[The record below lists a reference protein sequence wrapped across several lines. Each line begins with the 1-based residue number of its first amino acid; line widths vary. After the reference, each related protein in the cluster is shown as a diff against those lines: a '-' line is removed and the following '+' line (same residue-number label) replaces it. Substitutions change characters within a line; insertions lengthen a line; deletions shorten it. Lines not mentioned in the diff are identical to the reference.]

1 VLVAV
6 ETTLIYTFLLG
17 SLYLLVSLGFSL
29 ICGVLRIFHLGYA
42 YIFTATI
49 YFTWM
54 FMTLFGTPPYST
66 TVLVMAI
73 ICMLAVQAGIAIAI
87 YRGLIVRY
95 IRQEEII
102 ILGLL
107 FVAII
112 VEQLALRFYPIQTGV
127 YLETTV
133 IPGVSQIGQVTVS
146 NQLIFAAILGIVVT
160 GLFVLFF
167 LKTKLGLAVRAISY
181 DIYSS
186 RLMGIQVQRV
196 FMFVMVL
203 TLIPVIAA
211 TLAIAPIW
219 AVDPY
224 MGWGYMSIAI
234 LVSVLGG
241 LGNIKGTIIASYII
255 GFVHSIVG
263 FVFNQPV
270 YMGLAALVVVLVMLI
285 VRPQGITKSETVW

>member
-1 VLVAV
+1 VLVAI

-54 FMTLFGTPPYST
+54 FMSLFHWGLLPSI
-66 TVLVMAI
+66 VAMLVI
-73 ICMLAVQAGIAIAI
+73 QAGIAIAI
-87 YRGLIVRY
+87 YKGLIVRY
-95 IRQEEII
+95 IKQEEII

-112 VEQLALRFYPIQTGV
+112 LEQTALRFYPIQTGV
-127 YLETTV
+127 YLETTMV
-133 IPGVSQIGQVTVS
+133 PGLSKIGQVTVS
-146 NQLIFAAILGIVVT
+146 NQLIFAAILGIIVT

-186 RLMGIQVQRV
+186 RLMGIQVERV
-196 FMFVMVL
+196 FMFIMVL
-203 TLIPVIAA
+203 VLIPVILA

-219 AVDPY
+219 AVEPS
-224 MGWGYMSIAI
+224 MGWGYMIIAI

-241 LGNIKGTIIASYII
+241 LGNIRGTIIASYII
-255 GFVHSIVG
+255 GFCHSVVG
-263 FVFNQPV
+263 FVIAQPQF
-270 YMGLAALVVVLVMLI
+270 MGLSALIVVLIVLI
-285 VRPQGITKSETVW
+285 VRPQGIAKSETVW

>member
-1 VLVAV
+1 MLVAI

-54 FMTLFGTPPYST
+54 FMSLFHWGLLPSI
-66 TVLVMAI
+66 VAMLVI
-73 ICMLAVQAGIAIAI
+73 QAGIAIAI
-87 YRGLIVRY
+87 YKGLIVRY
-95 IRQEEII
+95 IKQEEII

-112 VEQLALRFYPIQTGV
+112 LEQTALRFYPIQTGV
-127 YLETTV
+127 YLETTMV
-133 IPGVSQIGQVTVS
+133 PGLSKIGQVTVS
-146 NQLIFAAILGIVVT
+146 NQLIFAAILGIIVT

-186 RLMGIQVQRV
+186 RLMGIQVERV
-196 FMFVMVL
+196 FMFIMVL
-203 TLIPVIAA
+203 VLIPVILA

-219 AVDPY
+219 AVEPS
-224 MGWGYMSIAI
+224 MGWGYMIIAI

-241 LGNIKGTIIASYII
+241 LGNIRGTIIASYII
-255 GFVHSIVG
+255 GFCHSVVG
-263 FVFNQPV
+263 FVIAQPQF
-270 YMGLAALVVVLVMLI
+270 MGLSALIVVLIVLI
-285 VRPQGITKSETVW
+285 VRPQGIAKSETVW

>member
-1 VLVAV
+1 VLVAI

-54 FMTLFGTPPYST
+54 FMTLFGTPPYT
-66 TVLVMAI
+66 TLVLVLSISA
-73 ICMLAVQAGIAIAI
+73 MLVVQAGIAIAI
-87 YRGLIVRY
+87 YKGLIVRY
-95 IRQEEII
+95 IKQEEIL

-112 VEQLALRFYPIQTGV
+112 LEQGALRFYPIQTGI

-133 IPGVSQIGQVTVS
+133 VPGLSKIGQVTVS

-181 DIYSS
+181 DIYSA
-186 RLMGIQVQRV
+186 RLMGIQVERV
-196 FMFVMVL
+196 FMFIMVL
-203 TLIPVIAA
+203 VLIPVILA

-219 AVDPY
+219 AVEPS
-224 MGWGYMSIAI
+224 MGWGYMIIAI

-255 GFVHSIVG
+255 GFCHSVVG
-263 FVFNQPV
+263 FVIAQPQF
-270 YMGLAALVVVLVMLI
+270 MGLSALIVVLIMLI
-285 VRPQGITKSETVW
+285 VRPQGIAKSETVW

>member
-1 VLVAV
+1 VLVAI

-49 YFTWM
+49 YLTWM
-54 FMTLFGTPPYST
+54 FMTLFSTPPYST
-66 TVLVMAI
+66 TILVIAI

-87 YRGLIVRY
+87 YKGLIVRY
-95 IRQEEII
+95 IKQEEII

-112 VEQLALRFYPIQTGV
+112 VEQAALRFYPIQTGV

-133 IPGVSQIGQVTVS
+133 IPGVSKIGQVTVS
-146 NQLIFAAILGIVVT
+146 NQLIFAAILGIVIT

-181 DIYSS
+181 DIHSS
-186 RLMGIQVQRV
+186 RLMGIQVQKV
-196 FMFVMVL
+196 FMIVMVL
-203 TLIPVIAA
+203 VLIPVIAA

-255 GFVHSIVG
+255 GFCHSVVG
-263 FVFNQPV
+263 FVIAEPQ
-270 YMGLAALVVVLVMLI
+270 YMGLSALVVVLIMLI
-285 VRPQGITKSETVW
+285 VRPQGIAKSETVW

>member
-1 VLVAV
+1 VLVAI

-54 FMTLFGTPPYST
+54 FMSLFHWGLIPSILAM
-66 TVLVMAI
+66 LVI
-73 ICMLAVQAGIAIAI
+73 QAGIAIAI
-87 YRGLIVRY
+87 YKGLIVRY
-95 IRQEEII
+95 IKQEEIL

-112 VEQLALRFYPIQTGV
+112 LEQGALRFYPIQTGV
-127 YLETTV
+127 YLE
-133 IPGVSQIGQVTVS
+133 I
-146 NQLIFAAILGIVVT
+146 T

-181 DIYSS
+181 DIYSA
-186 RLMGIQVQRV
+186 RLMGIQVERV
-196 FMFVMVL
+196 FMFIMVL
-203 TLIPVIAA
+203 VLIPVILA

-219 AVDPY
+219 AVEPS
-224 MGWGYMSIAI
+224 MGWGYMIIAI

-241 LGNIKGTIIASYII
+241 LGNIRGTIIASYII
-255 GFVHSIVG
+255 GFCHSVVG
-263 FVFNQPV
+263 FVIAQPQF
-270 YMGLAALVVVLVMLI
+270 MGLSALIVVLIMLI
-285 VRPQGITKSETVW
+285 VRPQGIAKSETVW

>member
-1 VLVAV
+1 
-6 ETTLIYTFLLG
+6 
-17 SLYLLVSLGFSL
+17 
-29 ICGVLRIFHLGYA
+29 
-42 YIFTATI
+42 
-49 YFTWM
+49 
-54 FMTLFGTPPYST
+54 MTLFGTPPYST
-66 TVLVMAI
+66 TVLVIAI

-87 YRGLIVRY
+87 YRGLILRY
-95 IRQEEII
+95 IRHEEII

-112 VEQLALRFYPIQTGV
+112 VEQSALRFYPIQTGV

-146 NQLIFAAILGIVVT
+146 NQLIFAAILGMAIT

-186 RLMGIQVQRV
+186 RLMGIRVQSV
-196 FMFVMVL
+196 FTIVMVL

-211 TLAIAPIW
+211 TMAIAPIW

-255 GFVHSIVG
+255 GFVHSVVG

>member
-1 VLVAV
+1 VLVAI

-66 TVLVMAI
+66 TVLIIAI
-73 ICMLAVQAGIAIAI
+73 ICMLAVQAGIAVAI
-87 YRGLIVRY
+87 YKGLIVRY
-95 IRQEEII
+95 IRHEEII

-112 VEQLALRFYPIQTGV
+112 VEQAALRFYPIQTGV

-133 IPGVSQIGQVTVS
+133 IPGVSQIGQVTIS
-146 NQLIFAAILGIVVT
+146 NQLIFAAILGIVIT

-167 LKTKLGLAVRAISY
+167 LKTRLGLAVRAISY

-203 TLIPVIAA
+203 TVIPVIAA

-255 GFVHSIVG
+255 GFIHSIVG

-270 YMGLAALVVVLVMLI
+270 YMGLAALVVVLIMLI
-285 VRPQGITKSETVW
+285 VRPQGIAKSETVW

>member
-1 VLVAV
+1 VLVSI

-29 ICGVLRIFHLGYA
+29 TCGVLRIFHLGYA

-54 FMTLFGTPPYST
+54 FMTLFSSPPYSQ
-66 TVLVMAI
+66 TVLIIAI
-73 ICMLAVQAGIAIAI
+73 AAMLIVQAGIAIAI
-87 YRGLIVRY
+87 YKGLVARY
-95 IRQEEII
+95 MQQEEIL

-107 FVAII
+107 LIAMI
-112 VEQLALRFYPIQTGV
+112 VEQFALRFYPVQAGV

-133 IPGVSQIGQVTVS
+133 IPGLSKIGQVTIS

-167 LKTKLGLAVRAISY
+167 LKTKLGLAVRAMSY
-181 DIYSS
+181 DLYSS
-186 RLMGIQVQRV
+186 RLMGIQVEKV
-196 FMFVMVL
+196 FMFIMVL
-203 TLIPVIAA
+203 VLIPVILA

-219 AVDPY
+219 AIEPS
-224 MGWGYMSIAI
+224 MGWGYMTIAI

-263 FVFNQPV
+263 FVINEPQFT
-270 YMGLAALVVVLVMLI
+270 GLAALIVVLIMLI
-285 VRPQGITKSETVW
+285 VRPQGIAKSETVW

>member
-1 VLVAV
+1 VLVTV

-54 FMTLFGTPPYST
+54 FMSLFGWGLIPSIAAM
-66 TVLVMAI
+66 LVI
-73 ICMLAVQAGIAIAI
+73 QAGIAIAI
-87 YRGLIVRY
+87 YKGLIVRY
-95 IRQEEII
+95 IKREEII

-112 VEQLALRFYPIQTGV
+112 LEQSALRFYPIQTGV
-127 YLETTV
+127 YLETTMV
-133 IPGVSQIGQVTVS
+133 PGLSKIGQVTVS
-146 NQLIFAAILGIVVT
+146 NQLIFAAILGIVTT

-186 RLMGIQVQRV
+186 RLMGIQVERV
-196 FMFVMVL
+196 FMFIMVL
-203 TLIPVIAA
+203 VLIPVILA

-219 AVDPY
+219 AVEPS
-224 MGWGYMSIAI
+224 MGWGYMIIAI

-241 LGNIKGTIIASYII
+241 LGNIRGTIIASYII
-255 GFVHSIVG
+255 GFCNSVVG
-263 FVFNQPV
+263 FVIAQPL
-270 YMGLAALVVVLVMLI
+270 YMGLSALIVVLIMLI
-285 VRPQGITKSETVW
+285 VRPQGIAKSETVW

>member
-1 VLVAV
+1 MLVAI

-54 FMTLFGTPPYST
+54 FMSLFHWG
-66 TVLVMAI
+66 LVPSILA
-73 ICMLAVQAGIAIAI
+73 MLVIQAGIAIAI
-87 YRGLIVRY
+87 YKGLIVRY
-95 IRQEEII
+95 IKQEEIL

-112 VEQLALRFYPIQTGV
+112 LEQAALRFYPIQTGV

-133 IPGVSQIGQVTVS
+133 VPGLSKIGQVTVS

-181 DIYSS
+181 DIYSA
-186 RLMGIQVQRV
+186 RLMGIQVERV
-196 FMFVMVL
+196 FMFIMVL
-203 TLIPVIAA
+203 VLIPVIVA

-219 AVDPY
+219 AVEPS
-224 MGWGYMSIAI
+224 MGWGYMIIAI

-255 GFVHSIVG
+255 GFCHSVVG
-263 FVFNQPV
+263 FVIAQPQFT
-270 YMGLAALVVVLVMLI
+270 GLSALIVVLIMLI
-285 VRPQGITKSETVW
+285 VRPQGIAKSETVW

>member
-1 VLVAV
+1 VLVV
-6 ETTLIYTFLLG
+6 LETTLIYTFLLG

-54 FMTLFGTPPYST
+54 FMSLFHWGLILSIAAM
-66 TVLVMAI
+66 LVI
-73 ICMLAVQAGIAIAI
+73 QAGIAIAI
-87 YRGLIVRY
+87 YKGLIVRY
-95 IRQEEII
+95 IKQEEII

-112 VEQLALRFYPIQTGV
+112 LEQSALRFYPIQTGV

-133 IPGVSQIGQVTVS
+133 IPGLSKIGHVTVS
-146 NQLIFAAILGIVVT
+146 NQLIFAAILGIVTT

-186 RLMGIQVQRV
+186 RLMGIQVERV
-196 FMFVMVL
+196 FMFIMVL
-203 TLIPVIAA
+203 VLIPVILA

-219 AVDPY
+219 AVEPS
-224 MGWGYMSIAI
+224 MGWGYMIIAI

-241 LGNIKGTIIASYII
+241 LGNIRGTILASYII
-255 GFVHSIVG
+255 GFCHSVVG
-263 FVFNQPV
+263 FVIAQPQF
-270 YMGLAALVVVLVMLI
+270 MGLSALIVVLIMLI
-285 VRPQGITKSETVW
+285 VRPQGIAKSETVW

>member
-1 VLVAV
+1 VLGAV
-6 ETTLIYTFLLG
+6 ETTLIFTFLLG

-54 FMTLFGTPPYST
+54 FMSVFHWGLVPSILAMI
-66 TVLVMAI
+66 VL
-73 ICMLAVQAGIAIAI
+73 QAGIAIAI
-87 YRGLIVRY
+87 YKGLIVRY
-95 IRQEEII
+95 IKQEEII

-107 FVAII
+107 FVALIL
-112 VEQLALRFYPIQTGV
+112 EQGALRFYPIQTGV

-133 IPGVSQIGQVTVS
+133 IRGHSTIGQVTVS
-146 NQLIFAAILGIVVT
+146 NQLIFAAILGVVVT

-186 RLMGIQVQRV
+186 RLMGIRVERV

-203 TLIPVIAA
+203 VLIPVILA

-219 AVDPY
+219 AVEPS
-224 MGWGYMSIAI
+224 MGWGYMITAI

-263 FVFNQPV
+263 FVINQPL
-270 YMGLAALVVVLVMLI
+270 YMGLSALVVVLLMLI
-285 VRPQGITKSETVW
+285 IRPQGIAKSETVW

>member
-1 VLVAV
+1 VLVAI

-66 TVLVMAI
+66 TVLIIAI
-73 ICMLAVQAGIAIAI
+73 ICMLAVQAGIAVAI
-87 YRGLIVRY
+87 YKGLIVRY
-95 IRQEEII
+95 IRHEEII

-112 VEQLALRFYPIQTGV
+112 VEQAALRFYPIQTGV

-133 IPGVSQIGQVTVS
+133 IPGVSQIGQVTIS
-146 NQLIFAAILGIVVT
+146 NQLIFAAILGIVIT

-167 LKTKLGLAVRAISY
+167 LKTRLGLAVRAISY

-263 FVFNQPV
+263 FAINQPV
-270 YMGLAALVVVLVMLI
+270 YMGLAALVVVLIMLI

>member
-1 VLVAV
+1 VLVAI

-54 FMTLFGTPPYST
+54 FMSLFHWGLIPSILAM
-66 TVLVMAI
+66 LVI
-73 ICMLAVQAGIAIAI
+73 QAGIAIAI
-87 YRGLIVRY
+87 YKGLIVRY
-95 IRQEEII
+95 IKQEEII

-112 VEQLALRFYPIQTGV
+112 LEQAALRFYPIQTGV

-133 IPGVSQIGQVTVS
+133 VPGLSKIGHVTVS

-181 DIYSS
+181 DIYSA
-186 RLMGIQVQRV
+186 RLMGIQVERV
-196 FMFVMVL
+196 FMFIMVL
-203 TLIPVIAA
+203 VLIPVIVA

-219 AVDPY
+219 SVEPS
-224 MGWGYMSIAI
+224 MGWGYMIIAI

-241 LGNIKGTIIASYII
+241 LGNIRGTIIASYII
-255 GFVHSIVG
+255 GFCYAFVG
-263 FVFNQPV
+263 FAIAQPQFT
-270 YMGLAALVVVLVMLI
+270 GLSALIVVLIMLI
-285 VRPQGITKSETVW
+285 VRPQGIAKSETVW

>member
-1 VLVAV
+1 MLGAV

-54 FMTLFGTPPYST
+54 FMTLFGSPPYSQL
-66 TVLVMAI
+66 VLI
-73 ICMLAVQAGIAIAI
+73 ISIAAMFLVQAGIAIAI
-87 YRGLIVRY
+87 YKGLIVRY
-95 IRQEEII
+95 IKQEEII

-112 VEQLALRFYPIQTGV
+112 LEQAALRFYPIQTGV

-133 IPGVSQIGQVTVS
+133 IPGVSRIGQVTVS

-186 RLMGIQVQRV
+186 RLMGIQVGRV

-203 TLIPVIAA
+203 VLIPVILA

-219 AVDPY
+219 AVEPS
-224 MGWGYMSIAI
+224 MGWGYMIIAI

-255 GFVHSIVG
+255 GFVHSVVG
-263 FVFNQPV
+263 FVIAQPL
-270 YMGLAALVVVLVMLI
+270 YMGLSALVVVLIMLI
-285 VRPQGITKSETVW
+285 VRPQGIAKSETVW

>member
-1 VLVAV
+1 VLVAI

-54 FMTLFGTPPYST
+54 FMNLFGWG
-66 TVLVMAI
+66 LVPSILA
-73 ICMLAVQAGIAIAI
+73 MLVIQAGIAIAI
-87 YRGLIVRY
+87 YKGLILRY
-95 IRQEEII
+95 MQQEEII

-112 VEQLALRFYPIQTGV
+112 LEQLALRFYPIQAGV
-127 YLETTV
+127 YLETTMV
-133 IPGVSQIGQVTVS
+133 PGLSKIGQVTVS

-181 DIYSS
+181 DIYSA
-186 RLMGIQVQRV
+186 RLMGIQVEKV
-196 FMFVMVL
+196 FMFIMVL
-203 TLIPVIAA
+203 VLIPVILA

-219 AVDPY
+219 AVEPS
-224 MGWGYMSIAI
+224 MGWGYMIIAI

-255 GFVHSIVG
+255 GFCHSIVG
-263 FVFNQPV
+263 FVIAQPQFT
-270 YMGLAALVVVLVMLI
+270 GLSALIVVLIMLI
-285 VRPQGITKSETVW
+285 VRPQGIAKSETVW

>member
-1 VLVAV
+1 VLTVI

-54 FMTLFGTPPYST
+54 FMSLFHWGVVPSILAM
-66 TVLVMAI
+66 LVI
-73 ICMLAVQAGIAIAI
+73 QAGIAIAI
-87 YRGLIVRY
+87 YKGLIVRY
-95 IRQEEII
+95 VKQEEII

-112 VEQLALRFYPIQTGV
+112 FEQAALRFYPIQTGV

-133 IPGVSQIGQVTVS
+133 IPGVSKIGQVTVS
-146 NQLIFAAILGIVVT
+146 NQLIFSAILGIVVT

-186 RLMGIQVQRV
+186 RLMGIRVDRV

-203 TLIPVIAA
+203 VLIPVILA

-219 AVDPY
+219 AVEPS
-224 MGWGYMSIAI
+224 MGWGYMIIAI

-263 FVFNQPV
+263 FAINQPV
-270 YMGLAALVVVLVMLI
+270 YMGLAALVVVLIMLM
-285 VRPQGITKSETVW
+285 VRPQGIAKSETVW

>member
-1 VLVAV
+1 MLVAI

-66 TVLVMAI
+66 TVLIIAI
-73 ICMLAVQAGIAIAI
+73 ICMLAVQAGIAVAI
-87 YRGLIVRY
+87 YKGLIVRY
-95 IRQEEII
+95 IRHEEII

-112 VEQLALRFYPIQTGV
+112 VEQAALRFYPIQTGV

-133 IPGVSQIGQVTVS
+133 IPGVSQIGQVTIS
-146 NQLIFAAILGIVVT
+146 NQLIFAAILGIVIT

-167 LKTKLGLAVRAISY
+167 LKTRLGLAVRAISY

-203 TLIPVIAA
+203 TVIPVIAA

-263 FVFNQPV
+263 FAINQPV
-270 YMGLAALVVVLVMLI
+270 YMGLSALVVVLIMLI
-285 VRPQGITKSETVW
+285 VRPQGIAKSETVW

>member
-1 VLVAV
+1 MLVAI

-54 FMTLFGTPPYST
+54 FMNLFDWG
-66 TVLVMAI
+66 LVPSI
-73 ICMLAVQAGIAIAI
+73 IAMLVIQAGIAIAI
-87 YRGLIVRY
+87 YKGLIVRY
-95 IRQEEII
+95 MKQEEII
-102 ILGLL
+102 MLGLL

-112 VEQLALRFYPIQTGV
+112 LEQAALRFYPIQAGV
-127 YLETTV
+127 YLETTMV
-133 IPGVSQIGQVTVS
+133 PGLSKIGQVTVS

-167 LKTKLGLAVRAISY
+167 LKTKLGLAVRAVSY
-181 DIYSS
+181 DINSS
-186 RLMGIQVQRV
+186 RLMGIQVERV
-196 FMFVMVL
+196 FMFIMVL
-203 TLIPVIAA
+203 VLIPVILA

-219 AVDPY
+219 AVEPS
-224 MGWGYMSIAI
+224 MGWGYMIIAI

-255 GFVHSIVG
+255 GFCHSVVG
-263 FVFNQPV
+263 FVIAQPQFT
-270 YMGLAALVVVLVMLI
+270 GLSALIVVLIVLI
-285 VRPQGITKSETVW
+285 VRPQGIAKSETVW

>member
-1 VLVAV
+1 
-6 ETTLIYTFLLG
+6 LG

-54 FMTLFGTPPYST
+54 FMSLFHWGLIPSI
-66 TVLVMAI
+66 VAMLVI
-73 ICMLAVQAGIAIAI
+73 QAGIAIAI
-87 YRGLIVRY
+87 YKGLIVRY
-95 IRQEEII
+95 IKQEEII

-112 VEQLALRFYPIQTGV
+112 LEQAALRFYPIQTGI

-133 IPGVSQIGQVTVS
+133 VPGLSKIGQVTVS

-186 RLMGIQVQRV
+186 RLMGIQVERV
-196 FMFVMVL
+196 FMFIMVL
-203 TLIPVIAA
+203 VLIPVILA

-219 AVDPY
+219 AVEPS
-224 MGWGYMSIAI
+224 MGWGYMIIAI

-255 GFVHSIVG
+255 GFCHSLVG
-263 FVFNQPV
+263 FVIAQPQFT
-270 YMGLAALVVVLVMLI
+270 GLSALIVVLIMLI
-285 VRPQGITKSETVW
+285 VRPQGIAKSETVW

>member
-1 VLVAV
+1 VLTVI

-54 FMTLFGTPPYST
+54 FMSLFHWG
-66 TVLVMAI
+66 LVPSILA
-73 ICMLAVQAGIAIAI
+73 MLVIQAGIAIAI
-87 YRGLIVRY
+87 YKGLIVRY
-95 IRQEEII
+95 VKQEEII

-112 VEQLALRFYPIQTGV
+112 FEQAALRFYPIQTGI

-133 IPGVSQIGQVTVS
+133 IPGVSKIGQVTVS
-146 NQLIFAAILGIVVT
+146 NQLIFSAILGIVVT

-186 RLMGIQVQRV
+186 RLMGIRVDRV

-203 TLIPVIAA
+203 VLIPVILA

-219 AVDPY
+219 AVEPS
-224 MGWGYMSIAI
+224 MGWGYMIIAI

-263 FVFNQPV
+263 FAINQPV
-270 YMGLAALVVVLVMLI
+270 YMGLAALVVVLIMLM
-285 VRPQGITKSETVW
+285 VRPQGIAKSETVW

>member
-1 VLVAV
+1 MLVAI

-54 FMTLFGTPPYST
+54 FMSLFGWSLIPSIAAM
-66 TVLVMAI
+66 LVI
-73 ICMLAVQAGIAIAI
+73 QAGIAIAI
-87 YRGLIVRY
+87 YKGLVVRY
-95 IRQEEII
+95 MHQEEIL

-112 VEQLALRFYPIQTGV
+112 LEQAALRFYPIQAGV
-127 YLETTV
+127 YLETTM
-133 IPGVSQIGQVTVS
+133 IPGLSKIGQVTVS

-181 DIYSS
+181 DVYSS
-186 RLMGIQVQRV
+186 RLMGIRVERV
-196 FMFVMVL
+196 FMFIMVL
-203 TLIPVIAA
+203 VLIPVILA

-219 AVDPY
+219 AVEPS
-224 MGWGYMSIAI
+224 MGWGYMIIAI

-255 GFVHSIVG
+255 GFCHSIVG
-263 FVFNQPV
+263 FVINEPQF
-270 YMGLAALVVVLVMLI
+270 MGLSALIVVLIMLI
-285 VRPQGITKSETVW
+285 VRPQGIAKSETVW

>member
-1 VLVAV
+1 
-6 ETTLIYTFLLG
+6 
-17 SLYLLVSLGFSL
+17 L

-54 FMTLFGTPPYST
+54 FMSLFGWG
-66 TVLVMAI
+66 LVPSIAA
-73 ICMLAVQAGIAIAI
+73 MLVIQAGIAIAI
-87 YRGLIVRY
+87 YKGLIVRY
-95 IRQEEII
+95 IKREEII

-112 VEQLALRFYPIQTGV
+112 LEQSALRFYPIQTGV

-133 IPGVSQIGQVTVS
+133 VPGLSKIGQVTVS

-186 RLMGIQVQRV
+186 RLMGIQVERV
-196 FMFVMVL
+196 FMFIMVL
-203 TLIPVIAA
+203 VLIPVILA

-219 AVDPY
+219 AVEPS
-224 MGWGYMSIAI
+224 MGWGYMIIAI

-241 LGNIKGTIIASYII
+241 LGNIRGTIIASYII
-255 GFVHSIVG
+255 GFCHSVVG
-263 FVFNQPV
+263 FVIAQPQF
-270 YMGLAALVVVLVMLI
+270 MGLSALIVVLIMLI
-285 VRPQGITKSETVW
+285 VRPQGIAKSETVW

>member
-1 VLVAV
+1 MLVAI

-49 YFTWM
+49 YVTWM
-54 FMTLFGTPPYST
+54 FMSLFHWG
-66 TVLVMAI
+66 LVPSIVA
-73 ICMLAVQAGIAIAI
+73 MLVIQAGIAIAI
-87 YRGLIVRY
+87 YKGLIVRY
-95 IRQEEII
+95 IKQEEIL

-112 VEQLALRFYPIQTGV
+112 LEQAALRYYPIQTGV

-133 IPGVSQIGQVTVS
+133 VPGLSKIGQVTVS

-181 DIYSS
+181 DIYSA

-196 FMFVMVL
+196 FMFIMVL
-203 TLIPVIAA
+203 VLIPVILA

-219 AVDPY
+219 AVEPS
-224 MGWGYMSIAI
+224 MGWGYMIIAI

-255 GFVHSIVG
+255 GFCHSVVG
-263 FVFNQPV
+263 FVIAQPQF
-270 YMGLAALVVVLVMLI
+270 MGLSALIVVLIMLI
-285 VRPQGITKSETVW
+285 VRPQGIAKSETVW

>member
-1 VLVAV
+1 VLVAI

-54 FMTLFGTPPYST
+54 FMSVFHWG
-66 TVLVMAI
+66 LVPSIAA
-73 ICMLAVQAGIAIAI
+73 MLVIQAGIAIAI
-87 YRGLIVRY
+87 YKGLIVRY
-95 IRQEEII
+95 IKREEII

-112 VEQLALRFYPIQTGV
+112 LEQSALRFYPIQTGI

-133 IPGVSQIGQVTVS
+133 IPGLSKIGHVTVS

-181 DIYSS
+181 DIYSA
-186 RLMGIQVQRV
+186 RLMGIQVERV
-196 FMFVMVL
+196 FMFIMVL
-203 TLIPVIAA
+203 VLIPVILA

-219 AVDPY
+219 AVEPS
-224 MGWGYMSIAI
+224 MGWGYMIIAI

-241 LGNIKGTIIASYII
+241 LGNIRGTIIASYII
-255 GFVHSIVG
+255 GFCHSVVG
-263 FVFNQPV
+263 FVINQPL
-270 YMGLAALVVVLVMLI
+270 YMGLSALIVVLIMLI
-285 VRPQGITKSETVW
+285 VRPQGIAKSETVW

>member
-1 VLVAV
+1 MLVAI

-54 FMTLFGTPPYST
+54 FMSVFHWG
-66 TVLVMAI
+66 LVPSIAA
-73 ICMLAVQAGIAIAI
+73 MLVIQAGIAIAI
-87 YRGLIVRY
+87 NKGLIVRY
-95 IRQEEII
+95 IKREEII

-112 VEQLALRFYPIQTGV
+112 LEQSALRFYPIQTGV

-133 IPGVSQIGQVTVS
+133 VPGISKIGQVTVS
-146 NQLIFAAILGIVVT
+146 NQLIFAGILGIVTT

-186 RLMGIQVQRV
+186 RLMGIQVERV
-196 FMFVMVL
+196 FMFIMVL
-203 TLIPVIAA
+203 VLIPVILA

-219 AVDPY
+219 AVEPS
-224 MGWGYMSIAI
+224 MGWGYMIIAI
-234 LVSVLGG
+234 LVSILGG
-241 LGNIKGTIIASYII
+241 LGNIKGTIMASYII
-255 GFVHSIVG
+255 GFCHSVVG
-263 FVFNQPV
+263 FVIAQPL
-270 YMGLAALVVVLVMLI
+270 YMGLSALIVVLIMLI
-285 VRPQGITKSETVW
+285 VRPQGIAKSETVW

>member
-1 VLVAV
+1 VLVAI

-54 FMTLFGTPPYST
+54 FMSLFHWG
-66 TVLVMAI
+66 LVPSIAA
-73 ICMLAVQAGIAIAI
+73 MLLIQAGIAIAI
-87 YRGLIVRY
+87 YKGLIVRY
-95 IRQEEII
+95 IKQEEII

-112 VEQLALRFYPIQTGV
+112 LEQAALRFYPIQTGI

-133 IPGVSQIGQVTVS
+133 IPGLSKIGQVTVS

-186 RLMGIQVQRV
+186 RLMGIQVERV
-196 FMFVMVL
+196 FMFIMVL
-203 TLIPVIAA
+203 VLIPVILA

-219 AVDPY
+219 AVEPS
-224 MGWGYMSIAI
+224 MGWGYMIIAI

-255 GFVHSIVG
+255 GFCHSLVG
-263 FVFNQPV
+263 FVIAQPQFT
-270 YMGLAALVVVLVMLI
+270 GLSALIVVLIMLI
-285 VRPQGITKSETVW
+285 VRPQGIAKSETVW

>member
-1 VLVAV
+1 VLVAI

-54 FMTLFGTPPYST
+54 FMNLFDWG
-66 TVLVMAI
+66 LVPSI
-73 ICMLAVQAGIAIAI
+73 IAMLVIQAGIAIAI
-87 YRGLIVRY
+87 YKGLIVRY
-95 IRQEEII
+95 MKQEEII
-102 ILGLL
+102 MLGLL

-112 VEQLALRFYPIQTGV
+112 LEQAALRFYPIQAGV
-127 YLETTV
+127 YLETTMV
-133 IPGVSQIGQVTVS
+133 PGLSKIGQVTVS

-167 LKTKLGLAVRAISY
+167 LKTKLGLAVRAVSY
-181 DIYSS
+181 DINSS
-186 RLMGIQVQRV
+186 RLMGIQVERV
-196 FMFVMVL
+196 FMFIMVL
-203 TLIPVIAA
+203 VLIPVILA

-219 AVDPY
+219 AVEPS
-224 MGWGYMSIAI
+224 MGWGYMIIAI

-255 GFVHSIVG
+255 GFCHSVVG
-263 FVFNQPV
+263 FVIAQPQFT
-270 YMGLAALVVVLVMLI
+270 GLSALIVVLIVLI
-285 VRPQGITKSETVW
+285 VRPQGIAKSETVW

>member
-1 VLVAV
+1 MLGAI

-42 YIFTATI
+42 YIFTATV
-49 YFTWM
+49 YLTWM
-54 FMTLFGTPPYST
+54 CMSLFGWGLLPSI
-66 TVLVMAI
+66 AG
-73 ICMLAVQAGIAIAI
+73 MLAIQAGIAIAI
-87 YRGLIVRY
+87 YKGLVVRY
-95 IRQEEII
+95 IKHEEII

-112 VEQLALRFYPIQTGV
+112 LEQAALRFYPIQTGI

-133 IPGVSQIGQVTVS
+133 IPGLSKIGHVTVS

-186 RLMGIQVQRV
+186 RLMGIQVERV
-196 FMFVMVL
+196 FMFIMVL
-203 TLIPVIAA
+203 VLIPVILA

-219 AVDPY
+219 AVEPS
-224 MGWGYMSIAI
+224 MGWGYMIIAI

-241 LGNIKGTIIASYII
+241 LGNIRGTIIASYII
-255 GFVHSIVG
+255 GFCHSFVG
-263 FVFNQPV
+263 FVIAQPQF
-270 YMGLAALVVVLVMLI
+270 MGLSALIVVLIMLI
-285 VRPQGITKSETVW
+285 VRPQGIAKSETVW

>member
-1 VLVAV
+1 MLVAI

-54 FMTLFGTPPYST
+54 FMSLFHWGLLPSI
-66 TVLVMAI
+66 VAMLVI
-73 ICMLAVQAGIAIAI
+73 QAGIAIAI
-87 YRGLIVRY
+87 YKGLIVRY
-95 IRQEEII
+95 IKQEEII

-112 VEQLALRFYPIQTGV
+112 LEQTALRFYPIQTGV
-127 YLETTV
+127 YLETTMV
-133 IPGVSQIGQVTVS
+133 PGLSKIGQVTVS
-146 NQLIFAAILGIVVT
+146 NQLIFAAILGIIVT

-186 RLMGIQVQRV
+186 RLMGIQVERV
-196 FMFVMVL
+196 FMFIMVL
-203 TLIPVIAA
+203 VLIPVILA

-219 AVDPY
+219 AVEPS
-224 MGWGYMSIAI
+224 MGWGYMIIAI

-241 LGNIKGTIIASYII
+241 LGNIRGTIIASYII
-255 GFVHSIVG
+255 GFCNSVVG
-263 FVFNQPV
+263 FVIAQPL
-270 YMGLAALVVVLVMLI
+270 YMGLSALIVVLIMLI
-285 VRPQGITKSETVW
+285 VRPQGIAKSETVW

>member
-1 VLVAV
+1 VLGAI

-42 YIFTATI
+42 YIFTATVYI
-49 YFTWM
+49 TWM
-54 FMTLFGTPPYST
+54 FMTWFGTQPYSQ
-66 TVLVMAI
+66 TVLI
-73 ICMLAVQAGIAIAI
+73 ISIVCMVAVQAGIAIAI

-95 IRQEEII
+95 IKQEEII

-112 VEQLALRFYPIQTGV
+112 FEQAALRFYPIQTGV
-127 YLETTV
+127 NLETTV
-133 IPGVSQIGQVTVS
+133 IPGLSQIGNVTVS

-186 RLMGIQVQRV
+186 RLMGIQVGRV

-203 TLIPVIAA
+203 TLIPVILA

-219 AVDPY
+219 AVEPS
-224 MGWGYMSIAI
+224 MGWNYMIIAI

-255 GFVHSIVG
+255 GFCHSIVG
-263 FVFNQPV
+263 FVINQPV
-270 YMGLAALVVVLVMLI
+270 YMGLSALVVVLIMLM
-285 VRPQGITKSETVW
+285 VRPQGIAKSETVW

>member
-1 VLVAV
+1 VLVSI

-29 ICGVLRIFHLGYA
+29 TCGVLRIFHLGYA

-54 FMTLFGTPPYST
+54 FMTWFPQYSPL
-66 TVLVMAI
+66 VLI
-73 ICMLAVQAGIAIAI
+73 ISIAAMLILQAGLAIAI
-87 YRGLIVRY
+87 YKGLVARY
-95 IRQEEII
+95 MQQEEIL

-107 FVAII
+107 LIAII
-112 VEQLALRFYPIQTGV
+112 VEQFALRFYPVQAGV

-133 IPGVSQIGQVTVS
+133 IPGLSKIGQVTIS

-181 DIYSS
+181 DLYSS
-186 RLMGIQVQRV
+186 RLMGIQVERV
-196 FMFVMVL
+196 FMFIMVL
-203 TLIPVIAA
+203 VLIPVILA

-219 AVDPY
+219 AVEPS
-224 MGWGYMSIAI
+224 MGWGYMTIAI

-255 GFVHSIVG
+255 GFVHSVVG
-263 FVFNQPV
+263 FVINEPQFT
-270 YMGLAALVVVLVMLI
+270 GLASLVVVLIMLI
-285 VRPQGITKSETVW
+285 VRPQGIAKSETVW

>member
-1 VLVAV
+1 VLGVA

-29 ICGVLRIFHLGYA
+29 ICGVLRIFHLGYS

-49 YFTWM
+49 YLTWL
-54 FMTLFGTPPYST
+54 FMTLFGHPPYSQ
-66 TVLVMAI
+66 TVLVISIVA
-73 ICMLAVQAGIAIAI
+73 MLLAQAGIAIAI
-87 YRGLIVRY
+87 YRGLIVPY
-95 IRQEEII
+95 IKREEII

-112 VEQLALRFYPIQTGV
+112 VEQWALHFYPIQTGV

-133 IPGVSQIGQVTVS
+133 IAGVSKIGQVTVS

-186 RLMGIQVQRV
+186 RLMGIRVERV
-196 FMFVMVL
+196 FMFIWVL
-203 TLIPVIAA
+203 VLIPVILA
-211 TLAIAPIW
+211 TLTIAPIW
-219 AVDPY
+219 AVEPS
-224 MGWGYMSIAI
+224 MGGGYMIIAI

-241 LGNIKGTIIASYII
+241 LGNIRGTIIASYII

-263 FVFNQPV
+263 FVINEPV
-270 YMGLAALVVVLVMLI
+270 YMGLAALIVVLVMLI
-285 VRPQGITKSETVW
+285 VRPEGIAKSETVW